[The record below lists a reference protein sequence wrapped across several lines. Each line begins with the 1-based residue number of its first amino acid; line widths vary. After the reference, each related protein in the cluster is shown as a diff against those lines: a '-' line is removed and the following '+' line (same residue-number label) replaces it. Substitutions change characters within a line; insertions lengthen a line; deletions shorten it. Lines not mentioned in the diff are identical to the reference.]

1 MGLLSFT
8 KKSRKQG
15 NKTSSTNF
23 SYNSNNNQIFSLT
36 SHSPMH
42 NEDDENDYASFV
54 LPSRKTNMIDSPKE
68 VVETSLMDDIMNEL
82 ESTKSMK
89 DSISRSGADNNI
101 YQSNLNANS
110 NTTVTK
116 QNNNIRK
123 GT

>member
-15 NKTSSTNF
+15 SKPSPTSF
-23 SYNSNNNQIFSLT
+23 SHAGNNNQIFSLT

-42 NEDDENDYASFV
+42 NEDDENDYSSFV
-54 LPSRKTNMIDSPKE
+54 IPNRKSNLIESPKQ

-82 ESTKSMK
+82 ESTKSIK
-89 DSISRSGADNNI
+89 ENTRKSAPDNSI
-101 YQSNLNANS
+101 YQSNINANS

-116 QNNNIRK
+116 QNNNIKR
-123 GT
+123 GN